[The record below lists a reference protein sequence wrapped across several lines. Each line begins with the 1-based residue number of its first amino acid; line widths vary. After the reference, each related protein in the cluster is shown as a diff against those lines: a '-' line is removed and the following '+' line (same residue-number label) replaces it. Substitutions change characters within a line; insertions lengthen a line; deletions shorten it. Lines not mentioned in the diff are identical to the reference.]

1 MMKLTE
7 RQLLHAIDMEQ
18 DPETVE
24 YLEAMYEKHYGA
36 FGLYRISNYIATTNT
51 NFMNEKARL

>member
-1 MMKLTE
+1 
-7 RQLLHAIDMEQ
+7 
-18 DPETVE
+18 
-24 YLEAMYEKHYGA
+24 MYEKHYGA